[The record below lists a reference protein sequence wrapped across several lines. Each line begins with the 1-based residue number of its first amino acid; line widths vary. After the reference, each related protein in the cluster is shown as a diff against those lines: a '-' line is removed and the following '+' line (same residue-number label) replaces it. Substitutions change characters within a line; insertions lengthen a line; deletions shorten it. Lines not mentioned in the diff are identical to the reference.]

1 MMAIPSRAA
10 VWDVT
15 RTGSSSLGNVSRDA
29 SNVHWDRSN
38 LQWTRLGQA
47 WVAGI
52 DAGWEGNYDV
62 SKGRGNFLRV
72 DSRERIEIGSR
83 PLMSK

>member
-1 MMAIPSRAA
+1 MMAVPSRAA

-38 LQWTRLGQA
+38 LQRIRLWPA
-47 WVAGI
+47 RAAGI
-52 DAGWEGNYDV
+52 DAVREGNYDGG
-62 SKGRGNFLRV
+62 KGAR
-72 DSRERIEIGSR
+72 
-83 PLMSK
+83 